1 MGKLGEFSS
10 LLQRKQENSPPD
22 CSTLAHMQILQGTS
36 QNTSSIT
43 RVTGLYE
50 DDQITY
56 EVKCTVARML
66 RRGVPRRQV
75 VEETS
80 ALYGI
85 PEECVEEV
93 VAAVP
98 A

>member
-1 MGKLGEFSS
+1 MLCDGIP
-10 LLQRKQENSPPD
+10 RW
-22 CSTLAHMQILQGTS
+22 QI
-36 QNTSSIT
+36 
-43 RVTGLYE
+43 
-50 DDQITY
+50 
-56 EVKCTVARML
+56 
-66 RRGVPRRQV
+66 

-85 PEECVEEV
+85 LAECVEEV